1 MTGRPSDTT
10 FREIGVSSPARRRF
24 RFARPALWL
33 PRDAA
38 PLAVLLVFAWFA
50 ASAGWRPLL
59 SPDEGRYAGVMYE
72 MLRSGHWAVPQ
83 LDGLPFFHK
92 PPLFYWIGAAAMAL
106 LGPSDWAARLPS
118 VLGATAAVVAL
129 YLFVRRWV
137 GIRSALL
144 SAVVLATLPFFYVG
158 AQYANLDM
166 LVAGCIT
173 ATVLLAVHAVLLRER
188 LAPHRGALAGAFA
201 AAALGVLAK
210 GLIGLVLPGAVFVLW
225 CLATRRFR
233 TLLLLAWPPGWLLLM
248 GITAPWFLLMQ
259 ASYPAFLDYFFVTQH
274 FRRFAD
280 AGFNNEHPVWFYAP
294 VLAVFMLPW
303 LAWWLY
309 GAWRDHR
316 RASRHGLRSSGRRSD
331 IDRLMW
337 IWWLVVVVFFSLP
350 RSKLVGY
357 VLPALP
363 PLACL
368 AARGAL
374 AAVERSGRGLRALR
388 WTMAGAA
395 ALCVAAV
402 GALGWSAPS
411 PMAGLDTTA
420 LRQSAAEEPVLMLD
434 AYVYELPMAWRLREP
449 VSVWADWMPEHVAQH
464 DNWRKELFD
473 AGEFDPGAR
482 DRLLL
487 VGLDGL
493 ARVLCTARPTRV
505 VSSPAA
511 PQVFPWLARAERL
524 AANPEIA
531 VWRFPGSAGGDPDCL
546 RSAADA
552 APAPAPVALQPP
564 AFGGEMMHVSAMR
577 APDLPPVPDPDANPD
592 ADADADADPAPVAWS
607 GHTVIAP

>member
-1 MTGRPSDTT
+1 MTGWPSSTT
-10 FREIGVSSPARRRF
+10 TLGDPPRFHGAPRGLRRLAPVR
-24 RFARPALWL
+24 WT
-33 PRDAA
+33 PRVAA
-38 PLAVLLVFAWFA
+38 PLAVLLVFVWFA

-118 VLGATAAVVAL
+118 VLGATLSVVAL
-129 YLFVRRWV
+129 YVFVRRWV

-144 SAVVLATLPFFYVG
+144 SGVVLATLPFFYVG

-233 TLLLLAWPPGWLLLM
+233 TLLMLAWPPGWLLLL
-248 GITAPWFLLMQ
+248 GIAAPWFLLMQ
-259 ASYPAFLDYFFVTQH
+259 ARYPAFLDYFFVTQH

-280 AGFNNEHPVWFYAP
+280 AGFNNEHPVWFYVP
-294 VLAVFMLPW
+294 VLALFMLPW

-309 GAWRDHR
+309 GAWRDRR
-316 RASRHGLRSSGRRSD
+316 RARRHGLRSSGRRSD
-331 IDRLMW
+331 IDRLLW
-337 IWWLVVVVFFSLP
+337 IWWIVVVVFFSLP

-374 AAVERSGRGLRALR
+374 IAVERSRRGVRALR
-388 WTMAGAA
+388 WTMVGAA
-395 ALCVAAV
+395 ALCLAAVAA
-402 GALGWSAPS
+402 LGGSAPS
-411 PMAGLDTTA
+411 PMAGLDTPA
-420 LRQSAAEEPVLMLD
+420 LRQSAAEEHVLMLD
-434 AYVYELPMAWRLREP
+434 TYVYELPMAWRLAEP
-449 VSVWADWMPEHVAQH
+449 VSVWTDWTPEHVAQH

-473 AGEFDPGAR
+473 AGQFDPPMR
-482 DRLLL
+482 DRLL
-487 VGLDGL
+487 VGLEGL
-493 ARVLCTARPTRV
+493 SRVLCTPRPTRV

-511 PQVFPWLARAERL
+511 PRVFPWLAHAEML
-524 AANPEIA
+524 ASNPEVA
-531 VWRFPGSAGGDPDCL
+531 VWRFAGSASGDPDCL
-546 RSAADA
+546 QETPSSAA
-552 APAPAPVALQPP
+552 APAPT
-564 AFGGEMMHVSAMR
+564 
-577 APDLPPVPDPDANPD
+577 
-592 ADADADADPAPVAWS
+592 ADPAPAPAVALAPAVLQIPAPASDPEPAPVPVS
-607 GHTVIAP
+607 GRTLIAP